1 MPQAARREIA
11 MIKVVAPQMAQ
22 RVIDRAIQ
30 VVCTCKLHCFPGFV
44 GWGER
49 EDGGSVGERWRKE
62 GGSVGERWRKEGES
76 VGERWRKEGGSVGER
91 WRKEGGSVGE
101 RWREEGSMCLYMLVW
116 SYSPLLF
123 PITGPRC
130 NGPLFRQTAG
140 TVLCLGKNLAASRWS
155 R

>member
-1 MPQAARREIA
+1 
-11 MIKVVAPQMAQ
+11 MAQ

-30 VVCTCKLHCFPGFV
+30 VVCTCTRAASYTVFPGLWV
-44 GWGER
+44 GG
-49 EDGGSVGERWRKE
+49 
-62 GGSVGERWRKEGES
+62 S

-91 WRKEGGSVGE
+91 WRKEGGSVVWGEREDGGSVDERWRKEGGSVGE
-101 RWREEGSMCLYMLVW
+101 RWREEGSMCLFILVW
-116 SYSPLLF
+116 SYSTTRSPLLS

>member
-1 MPQAARREIA
+1 

-44 GWGER
+44 GWGEK
-49 EDGGSVGERWRKE
+49 ED
-62 GGSVGERWRKEGES
+62 
-76 VGERWRKEGGSVGER
+76 GGSVGER

-101 RWREEGSMCLYMLVW
+101 RWREEGSMCLFILVW
-116 SYSPLLF
+116 SYSTTRSPLLS

>member
-1 MPQAARREIA
+1 

-44 GWGER
+44 GWGEK

-62 GGSVGERWRKEGES
+62 GGSVVWGERED
-76 VGERWRKEGGSVGER
+76 GGSVDER

-101 RWREEGSMCLYMLVW
+101 RWREEGSMCLFILVW
-116 SYSPLLF
+116 SYSTTRSPLLS